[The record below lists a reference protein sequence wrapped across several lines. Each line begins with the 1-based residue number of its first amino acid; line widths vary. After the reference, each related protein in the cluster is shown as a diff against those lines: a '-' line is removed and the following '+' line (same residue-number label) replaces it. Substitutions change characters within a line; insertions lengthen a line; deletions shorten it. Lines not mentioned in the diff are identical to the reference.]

1 MSSCTNTFTWNAN
14 DYIYTNVYG
23 NEDET
28 GVGSVSVIA
37 DASHNSCSPLM
48 TKVIIHVNFYPMDD
62 ETEFLSKQITISST
76 YQNNT
81 RGSFSFT
88 MNNVQPKDSNESN
101 NGLSK
106 ETIMEGVI
114 ESACGL
120 YHDFSNRKFT
130 IDFKE
135 TGERIVQI
143 I

>member
-14 DYIYTNVYG
+14 DYIYTNVYR
-23 NEDET
+23 NQET
-28 GVGSVSVIA
+28 NAGSISLLA
-37 DASHNSCSPLM
+37 EASSSSCSPLM
-48 TKVIIHVNFYPMDD
+48 TKVIINSQFYPVDD
-62 ETEFLSKQITISST
+62 VHEFLSKQIIICST

-106 ETIMEGVI
+106 ETTMEGII
-114 ESACGL
+114 ESACGI

-130 IDFKE
+130 IEFKE

>member
-14 DYIYTNVYG
+14 DYIYTNVYR
-23 NEDET
+23 NQET
-28 GVGSVSVIA
+28 NAGSISLLA
-37 DASHNSCSPLM
+37 EASSSSCSPLM
-48 TKVIIHVNFYPMDD
+48 TKVIINSQFYPLDD
-62 ETEFLSKQITISST
+62 VHEFLSKQINICST

-106 ETIMEGVI
+106 ETTMEGII
-114 ESACGL
+114 ESACGI
-120 YHDFSNRKFT
+120 YHDFTNRKFT
-130 IDFKE
+130 IEFKE